1 MTLVEQPPAS
11 DASDASDAEA
21 AERHQTTPGPDEWYR
36 SPPDPVAL
44 PRRIAGSML
53 LTLALCAIGFVVW
66 LAFGSKLY
74 YDRVQHDSY
83 ASFRGPLA
91 GATAPT
97 GPTDPF
103 DATRL
108 LALGTPVALLDIP
121 AIKLN
126 AVVLEGTTG
135 QVLEGGPGH
144 LRYTQLPGQQG
155 VSVIFGRRAAYG
167 GPFEGLSSLGPGD
180 LIVTTT
186 GQGVAHYKV
195 LDVRRAGDPLPA
207 PLEAGQSRLTLVTA
221 DGAPFAPS
229 GELYVDADLIGNP
242 FPAPAMML
250 SAANLSPAE
259 NALGIDSLAWMPLV
273 LWGQLLLLA
282 AAAIGWLAR
291 SWGRWQTWII
301 AVPVLGYLGLQ
312 VADEVTRLLPNLM

>member
-1 MTLVEQPPAS
+1 
-11 DASDASDAEA
+11 
-21 AERHQTTPGPDEWYR
+21 
-36 SPPDPVAL
+36 VAL

-53 LTLALCAIGFVVW
+53 LTLALCAIIFVVW
-66 LAFGSKLY
+66 IAFGSRLY
-74 YDRVQHDSY
+74 YARVQHDDY

-91 GATAPT
+91 AGTAPT

-103 DATRL
+103 NPSRL
-108 LALGTPVALLDIP
+108 LALGSPVALLNIP

-144 LRYTQLPGQQG
+144 LRDTSLPGQQG
-155 VSVIFGRRAAYG
+155 ISVIFGRRAAYG
-167 GPFEGLSSLGPGD
+167 GPFGALSSLGPGD

-186 GQGVAHYKV
+186 GQGVAHFQV
-195 LDVRRAGDPLPA
+195 LDIRRAGA
-207 PLEAGQSRLTLVTA
+207 PMPPPVAAGGSRLILVTA

-229 GELYVDADLIGNP
+229 GEVYVDADLVGQP
-242 FPAPAMML
+242 FPTPAMVL
-250 SAANLSPAE
+250 SAGNLSSAE
-259 NALGIDSLAWMPLV
+259 NAFGTDALAWMPLV
-273 LWGQLLLLA
+273 LWGQLLLLT

-291 SWGRWQTWII
+291 SWGRWQTWLI
-301 AVPVLGYLGLQ
+301 AVPVLGYLGLS